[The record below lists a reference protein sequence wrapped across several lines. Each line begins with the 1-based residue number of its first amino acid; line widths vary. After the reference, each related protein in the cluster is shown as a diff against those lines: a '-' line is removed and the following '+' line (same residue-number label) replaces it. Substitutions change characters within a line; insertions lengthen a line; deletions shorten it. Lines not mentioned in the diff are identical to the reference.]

1 MYPVVLSIVFG
12 QFVKNQLLRR
22 SYYIGIFLILH
33 RYVRYKPSENWSSG
47 KLRKGK
53 CMRKGQNV
61 YKRKDGRW
69 EARIITGRTAEGK
82 ILYKSLYAPTCRQAL
97 QRKKDYEIEM
107 LIHPP
112 VVEDPITFYEA
123 SLKWISENSAD
134 WKHSTR
140 MKYQNYLERYI
151 IPEWGY
157 RTITEIDEELY
168 KILI

>member
-1 MYPVVLSIVFG
+1 
-12 QFVKNQLLRR
+12 
-22 SYYIGIFLILH
+22 
-33 RYVRYKPSENWSSG
+33 
-47 KLRKGK
+47 
-53 CMRKGQNV
+53 MRKGQNV

-107 LIHPP
+107 VIHPP
-112 VVEDPITFYEA
+112 VVASPVTFYEA

-157 RTITEIDEELY
+157 RTITEIDEELHFR
-168 KILI
+168 KVLSKQ